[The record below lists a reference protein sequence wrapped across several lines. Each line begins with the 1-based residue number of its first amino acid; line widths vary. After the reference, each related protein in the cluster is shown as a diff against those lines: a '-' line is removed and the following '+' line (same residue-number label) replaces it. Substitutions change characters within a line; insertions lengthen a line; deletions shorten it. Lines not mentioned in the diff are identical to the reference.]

1 MTPLCSRKSGDLQ
14 SGATVAT
21 ILSGYA
27 GGLLWIKSGEDED
40 YPPIGKI
47 RRLLDETNQLN

>member
-27 GGLLWIKSGEDED
+27 GGLLWIKLGEDED